1 MNKRISWLLL
11 MLCMTLS
18 LSATSVDYV
27 VSGVGLDKYNGKKF
41 LLRPLSLDKN
51 NAMDSVVV
59 KGGKFVL
66 RGTLEAPRLC
76 TLYAAD
82 PRLPL
87 QANVVLGDD
96 KPATVS
102 LSADGSLVVSGGTR
116 QSLFGLY
123 NEEFAQAK
131 IPGHKELNLKYTE
144 YSQATITP
152 ERRAE
157 LERELNEV
165 QERQRSLLKNFALA
179 HCDNVVGAY
188 FFAQSYTYFT
198 KDELKQL
205 YARMTKEFSNDP
217 LAARPLS
224 TLMAASLRE
233 VGRAYTDFA
242 MPDTT
247 GTMHRLSD
255 YIGEGR
261 YVLLD
266 FWASWCGPCRAEM
279 PNVKE
284 LYAKYHDR
292 GFDVVGVS
300 LDNHRESW
308 LRAIKQMGLPWHQLS
323 DLKGWNCEASNL
335 YGVDGIPCTLLI
347 GPDGKIIGNNLRGEA
362 LAETLAKLFP

>member
-1 MNKRISWLLL
+1 
-11 MLCMTLS
+11 MLCMIFS
-18 LSATSVDYV
+18 LSAASVDYM

-41 LLRPLSLDKN
+41 LLRTLSLEKN

-59 KGGKFVL
+59 KDGKFVL

-87 QANVVLGDD
+87 QA
-96 KPATVS
+96 
-102 LSADGSLVVSGGTR
+102 
-116 QSLFGLY
+116 
-123 NEEFAQAK
+123 K
-131 IPGHKELNLKYTE
+131 IPGHEELNKKYTE

-165 QERQRSLLKNFALA
+165 QERQRALLKNFALA

-188 FFAQSYTYFT
+188 FFSQSYTYFT

-205 YARMTKEFSNDP
+205 YARMIKEFSNDP

-233 VGRAYTDFA
+233 TGRAYTDFA
-242 MPDTT
+242 MADTT
-247 GTMHRLSD
+247 GIMHRLSD
-255 YIGEGR
+255 YVGEGR

-279 PNVKE
+279 PNVKK

-308 LRAIKQMGLPWHQLS
+308 LKAINQMGLPWHQLS
-323 DLKGWNCEASNL
+323 DLKGWNSEASNL
-335 YGVDGIPCTLLI
+335 YGVDGIPCTILI
-347 GPDGKIIGNNLRGEA
+347 GPDGTIIGNNLRGEA